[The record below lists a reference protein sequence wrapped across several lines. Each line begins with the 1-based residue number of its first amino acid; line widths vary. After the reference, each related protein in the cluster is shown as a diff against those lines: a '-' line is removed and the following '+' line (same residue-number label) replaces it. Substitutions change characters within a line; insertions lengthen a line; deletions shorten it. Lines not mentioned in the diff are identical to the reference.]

1 LTKPACVTWIGHSTV
16 LIEIDDVQI
25 LTDPL
30 LRSRVMHLR
39 RLAALPSDK
48 LAPDAVLL
56 SHVHW
61 DHLDLRSL
69 DLVARETVVVVPKG
83 AGRLVRRRGFT
94 NVVELI
100 EGEQVTIGATSVL
113 ATEAEH
119 NVGGR
124 SRMAVSEALGYVV
137 AGSSTIY
144 FAGDTD
150 LFAGMAS
157 LAPTID
163 AALLPVAG
171 WGPRLPPGH
180 LDPLRAANALR
191 MIQPRIAIPIHWG
204 TYAPITTRAPDG
216 AAAAPEEFRRQA
228 ATLAPRVD
236 VRVLQVGESTVL

>member
-1 LTKPACVTWIGHSTV
+1 MPAPARVTWIGHSTV
-16 LIEIDDVQI
+16 LIKIDDVRI

-30 LRSRVMHLR
+30 LRTRVMHLR
-39 RLAALPSDK
+39 RLAALPPDR
-48 LAPDAVLL
+48 LEPDAVLL

-69 DLVARETVVVVPKG
+69 DLVARDAVVVVPKG
-83 AGRLVRRRGFT
+83 AGRLVRKRGFT
-94 NVVELI
+94 NVVELT
-100 EGEQVTIGATSVL
+100 EGEQIAVGATNVQ

-119 NVGGR
+119 KVGGR
-124 SRMAVSEALGYVV
+124 ARNAISEALGYVV
-137 AGSSTIY
+137 AGSKTVY

-150 LFAGMAS
+150 LFEGMAS
-157 LAPTID
+157 LAPRID

-191 MIQPRIAIPIHWG
+191 MIQPRVAIPIHWG
-204 TYAPITTRAPDG
+204 TYAPLTTRAPNG

-228 ATLAPRVD
+228 AMLAPGVD
-236 VRVLQVGESTVL
+236 VRILQVGESTVL

>member
-1 LTKPACVTWIGHSTV
+1 MTGPARVTWIGHSTV
-16 LIEIDDVQI
+16 LIEIDDVRI

-30 LRSRVMHLR
+30 LRTRVMHLR
-39 RLAALPSDK
+39 RLADLPADR
-48 LAPDAVLL
+48 LEPDAVLL

-69 DLVARETVVVVPKG
+69 DLIAREAVVVVPKG
-83 AGRLVRRRGFT
+83 AGRLVRKRGFT
-94 NVVELI
+94 NVVELT
-100 EGEQVTIGATSVL
+100 EGEQVAVGATSVQ

-119 NVGGR
+119 KVGGR
-124 SRMAVSEALGYVV
+124 ARMAISEALGYVV
-137 AGSSTIY
+137 AGSSTVY

-157 LAPTID
+157 LAPEID

-191 MIQPRIAIPIHWG
+191 MIQPRVAIPIHWG

-228 ATLAPRVD
+228 AILAPGVD
-236 VRVLQVGESTVL
+236 VRILQVGESTVL